1 MRTPTF
7 AQQVGLH
14 FSKSSDTSSCV
25 PRGTLAGAGVEVP
38 SHSFPAPLPSKEV
51 LAFTQSDHT
60 SGEAFAP
67 SKPPVPH
74 TSSAGSTLWVGR
86 IERGFGVLQ

>member
-7 AQQVGLH
+7 AQQVGLR
-14 FSKSSDTSSCV
+14 FSKSSNTSSSV
-25 PRGTLAGAGVEVP
+25 PRGRLAGTGVEVP
-38 SHSFPAPLPSKEV
+38 SHSFPAPLPSKQA
-51 LAFTQSDHT
+51 LTQSDRA

-67 SKPPVPH
+67 SKPSVPH
-74 TSSAGSTLWVGR
+74 VSSAGSTLWVGR